1 MQKRK
6 LIISAALLLCAII
19 FTIAAFSVAEDVRKN
34 EPTPTPTMQPTATM
48 VPTAAPTAVATK
60 GPATK
65 VTVLGGGIFI
75 SAAKQRLLDVY
86 NLQVE
91 SIPVSTFKMKEY
103 KDLDKVDAIWPGSAS
118 AFEDFTI
125 AQPGKILDKE
135 VVFRTFAQVFT
146 RRDLFLDD
154 FLKYGVVYEKDG
166 SYYVR
171 YEILVS
177 AMKKKQ
183 SFSQML
189 SDQAKANNVQF
200 VEKQWMLASA
210 NCGYS
215 DPTASSGGL
224 QNLFL
229 MANYMVPGREK
240 GGAVVKHED
249 MESILPF
256 LVENWKS
263 QPLQDKQSP
272 DFFNTYVNYSGSII
286 LGCSSESLY
295 LGWYNK
301 LPENRKGVDGDLTKD
316 GNLIVPMYPEW
327 TVSTDHMLGA
337 LTPNGKR
344 LVEIFRTD
352 TVLQQTGWDLYGMRT
367 AVGGIA
373 AKPGKT
379 NLKTIAQNP
388 LSVGDPNRLVFE
400 DVTNAL
406 NKK

>member
-1 MQKRK
+1 MQKRQ
-6 LIISAALLLCAII
+6 LITSAVLVLCAIVFI
-19 FTIAAFSVAEDVRKN
+19 IAAFSVAEDVRQH
-34 EPTPTPTMQPTATM
+34 EPTAMPTMQPTATM
-48 VPTAAPTAVATK
+48 VPTLAPTAVPTK

-166 SYYVR
+166 AYYMR

-177 AMKKKQ
+177 AMKQKK

-224 QNLFL
+224 QTLFL
-229 MANYMVPGREK
+229 TANYMVPGREK

-249 MESILPF
+249 MEAILPF

-301 LPENRKGVDGDLTKD
+301 LPDNRKATD

-327 TVSTDHMLGA
+327 TVSTDHALGG
-337 LTPNGKR
+337 LTKIGVE
-344 LVEIFRTD
+344 LVKIFRTD
-352 TVLQQTGWDLYGMRT
+352 TVLQQLGWDLYGMRT

-373 AKPGKT
+373 AKPGNT